1 MANKLM
7 KAFNVRA
14 DKAEPFPEMNGKKTK
29 RPPFFCV
36 WFKRERDTAE

>member
-14 DKAEPFPEMNGKKTK
+14 DKAEPFSEMNGKKLK
-29 RPPFFCV
+29 GRRFLCV
-36 WFKRERDTAE
+36 CVV